1 LGQREIAPVE
11 ARDEQLFAVGID
23 ETGKTDADAFDG
35 AVVIANIFARAIDDL
50 FRSLLGVGTGF
61 KLFLLVRVVPKSTPM
76 ATASAVRSDS
86 RIGGRPPV
94 DSPLTS
100 SINPSIRNSSTISE
114 TVERCSAV
122 SWAISAREMGPLSRT

>member
-1 LGQREIAPVE
+1 LSIVTGNPVAVLIQREIAPVE

-61 KLFLLVRVVPKSTPM
+61 KLFLLEH
-76 ATASAVRSDS
+76 TA
-86 RIGGRPPV
+86 G
-94 DSPLTS
+94 
-100 SINPSIRNSSTISE
+100 
-114 TVERCSAV
+114 
-122 SWAISAREMGPLSRT
+122 